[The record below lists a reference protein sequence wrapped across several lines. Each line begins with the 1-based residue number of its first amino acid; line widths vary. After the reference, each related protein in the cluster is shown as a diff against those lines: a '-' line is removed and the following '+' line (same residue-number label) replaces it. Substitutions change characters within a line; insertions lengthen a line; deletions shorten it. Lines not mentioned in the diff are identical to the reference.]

1 MKILAAKRRTAL
13 DLLRASVHSAPQSL
27 ERTAQIFN
35 NIDDRAILKAVE
47 QVFFFFNSRLEM
59 HNCEGSL

>member
-1 MKILAAKRRTAL
+1 MEILAAKRRTAL

-47 QVFFFFNSRLEM
+47 QVIFFLIQD
-59 HNCEGSL
+59 

>member
-1 MKILAAKRRTAL
+1 MKFLAAKRRTAL

-47 QVFFFFNSRLEM
+47 QVNFLT
-59 HNCEGSL
+59 SLTKYPLTFLSMF